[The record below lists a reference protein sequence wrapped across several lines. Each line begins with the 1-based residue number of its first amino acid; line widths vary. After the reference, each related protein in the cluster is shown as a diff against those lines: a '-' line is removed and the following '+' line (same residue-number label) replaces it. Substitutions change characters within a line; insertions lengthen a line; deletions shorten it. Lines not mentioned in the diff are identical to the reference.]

1 MSDRLLMPVGS
12 PEQSLRKQ
20 YHFWPS
26 DDGVDA
32 WDVDRLVEL
41 SRDLPVEEVPLTS
54 IWELDTAYWSQPL
67 TVRDVADHARLVQ
80 AVDLSYPIIL
90 GEDGRV
96 MDGMHRVVRALLEGR
111 ETIAAVRFD
120 VHPEPDYRN
129 CDRDALP
136 YPDATED
143 RGAR

>member
-1 MSDRLLMPVGS
+1 M
-12 PEQSLRKQ
+12 RKQ
-20 YHFWPS
+20 YSFWPS
-26 DDGVDA
+26 ESGVDA

-41 SRDLPVEEVPLTS
+41 SRDLPVAQVPLAS

-67 TVRDVADHARLVQ
+67 TVRDVADHVRLVQ

-90 GEDGRV
+90 AVDGRV

-120 VHPEPDYRN
+120 VQPEPDYRD
-129 CDRDALP
+129 CDPDTLP
-136 YPDATED
+136 YPDGP
-143 RGAR
+143 RR